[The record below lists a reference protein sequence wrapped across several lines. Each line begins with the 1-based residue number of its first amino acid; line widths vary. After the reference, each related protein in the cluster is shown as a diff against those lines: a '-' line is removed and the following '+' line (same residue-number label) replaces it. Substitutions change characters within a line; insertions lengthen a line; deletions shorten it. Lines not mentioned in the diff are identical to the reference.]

1 MVSEVY
7 TGNKTVMSVVSSFLS
22 RILNGSSLTFTL
34 IFSLGHI
41 LIAATVVY
49 VITGATIL
57 ESGAVALIEPS
68 INAVWLYILHR
79 LWKKFS

>member
-1 MVSEVY
+1 
-7 TGNKTVMSVVSSFLS
+7 MSIVSSFLS
-22 RILNGSSLTFTL
+22 KILSGSSLTLTL

-41 LIAATVVY
+41 LIAASVVY
-49 VITGATIL
+49 VVTGATIL

-68 INAVWLYILHR
+68 INAVWLYALHR

>member
-1 MVSEVY
+1 MSIVSQALA
-7 TGNKTVMSVVSSFLS
+7 T
-22 RILNGSSLTFTL
+22 ILNGSSLVFTL
-34 IFSLGHI
+34 VFSLGHI

-49 VITGATIL
+49 LVTGATIL

-68 INAVWLYILHR
+68 INAVWLYVLHR